1 MKKEHFNRP
10 IEWAIPTA
18 EIRIEDECLFAHYDI
33 ERDESRQ
40 YETLSDDGEQEAG
53 ELGMRQLQP
62 SDQEP
67 YIACYIRV
75 PHKATLETIRQ
86 AIEENG
92 CQDAE
97 KSAKAIYELYTEAY
111 ECYE

>member
-10 IEWAIPTA
+10 KEWVIPTA

-33 ERDESRQ
+33 ERDESRHYDSATESSYPDAEEHNMSQ
-40 YETLSDDGEQEAG
+40 
-53 ELGMRQLQP
+53 MQP

-92 CQDAE
+92 CQDADT
-97 KSAKAIYELYTEAY
+97 SAKAIYDLYTEAY

>member
-1 MKKEHFNRP
+1 MNKEHFNRP
-10 IEWAIPTA
+10 KEWVIPTA

-40 YETLSDDGEQEAG
+40 YETSSETGEQEAG
-53 ELGMRQLQP
+53 ELGMHQLQS

-75 PHKATLETIRQ
+75 PHKATLEDIRQ
-86 AIEENG
+86 AIDLNG
-92 CQDAE
+92 CHDVE
-97 KSAKAIYELYTEAY
+97 KSAQAIYELYTEAY
-111 ECYE
+111 VR